1 MIEFSCLPSLL
12 FFQDGDYTLK
22 LNAKILHADKWIAVS
37 LIPYYKAMNFLID
50 SGNAGCVVCCFS
62 AMILIFCYFSSGHCH
77 CDC

>member
-37 LIPYYKAMNFLID
+37 LIPYVQ
-50 SGNAGCVVCCFS
+50 GNES
-62 AMILIFCYFSSGHCH
+62 PN
-77 CDC
+77 